1 VFEKFTNLGSGGP
14 EAGISGGRGAGLS
27 YSRSGRGEVALLI
40 HGNLAGKSWWRDVM
54 SQPAAGYR
62 YVAPD
67 LPGFGQSGKGPG
79 FHPSIRSY
87 AASLMMYMDYEGID
101 RAALVGHSLGGAVAM
116 ELISRAPDRFTALM
130 LVDSVSPGGL
140 HTPFYYYP
148 YLRALRGD
156 RGALQWVL
164 HRAMPSRTPPYFE
177 ELVDEA
183 GIMHPASFAGNAQA
197 LDDWKAGEKLRCYGG
212 PVKILSGQ
220 QDSLT
225 SRLVASETA
234 DTFSSASSTSVV
246 RLPGVGHSPQIEAP
260 EDFGSELSDL
270 LHRAA

>member
-1 VFEKFTNLGSGGP
+1 
-14 EAGISGGRGAGLS
+14 
-27 YSRSGRGEVALLI
+27 
-40 HGNLAGKSWWRDVM
+40 
-54 SQPAAGYR
+54 
-62 YVAPD
+62 
-67 LPGFGQSGKGPG
+67 
-79 FHPSIRSY
+79 
-87 AASLMMYMDYEGID
+87 
-101 RAALVGHSLGGAVAM
+101 
-116 ELISRAPDRFTALM
+116 
-130 LVDSVSPGGL
+130 
-140 HTPFYYYP
+140 
-148 YLRALRGD
+148 
-156 RGALQWVL
+156 
-164 HRAMPSRTPPYFE
+164 MPSRTPPYFE

-260 EDFGSELSDL
+260 EDFGSDLSDL